1 MRCSYYRSQLV
12 LIARADSLF
21 EHDLGGSFA
30 VHAEAAIRQ
39 FGDSAH
45 GLPDGVEGVHFVKLL
60 LWDLVSN
67 WLVIPLQVQDQSQ
80 QTALR
85 LVSHLLWQTAFLI
98 WGLQRGGGKFYL
110 LYSLIFGGI
119 HIHWHFLPI
128 AVLSLEF
135 LS

>member
-1 MRCSYYRSQLV
+1 MWCNYYLSQLI

-21 EHDLGGSFA
+21 EHNLRGSFA

-60 LWDLVSN
+60 LWDLVSY

-85 LVSHLLWQTAFLI
+85 LVSHLFRQTTFLI
-98 WGLQRGGGKFYL
+98 WGLQRSRGKFYL
-110 LYSLIFGGI
+110 
-119 HIHWHFLPI
+119 
-128 AVLSLEF
+128 
-135 LS
+135 